1 MQASRP
7 GRPRQPRR
15 WLSRLGVVAVA
26 AVVVACGS
34 SPATGTPGA
43 SRPGSSAASSQ
54 GASGS
59 PSAGHPWMDATK
71 PIGDRVAALLGQMTL
86 DEKIGQM
93 TQIEKNAIDAGTA
106 AAFNLGSILSG
117 GGGFPDPNTPQA
129 WYDMVNAY
137 QGAALGTRLGIP
149 ILYGVDA
156 VHGHNNVEGATIFPQ
171 NVGLGATND
180 PSLVGQVCT
189 ATALEMNATGIRWDF
204 GPVVAVPQDIRW
216 GRTFEGYGESTDLV
230 SRLGSACIKGLQGSG
245 LSADDTSAATAKHF
259 IGDGG
264 TAFGSSTASGPT
276 GPYLLDQG
284 VDQVDEATLLKLFL
298 PPYEAAVDSGARIVM
313 TSYSSTTTGKVHGD
327 HHLITDILKGQL
339 AFTGFVVSD
348 WGGVDQVVPG
358 DYSASLAQA
367 INAGIDMVMVPTD
380 YVRFV
385 TTMKSA
391 VQAGTIKRER
401 IDDAVSRILRV
412 KFEMGLFERP
422 MPAPDS
428 VRCWV
433 LFMLEQPASA
443 TMHRTAAKDDFFMV
457 FSLLV
462 EA

>member
-7 GRPRQPRR
+7 GRPRRPRR
-15 WLSRLGVVAVA
+15 WLGRLGVVAVA

-34 SPATGTPGA
+34 SPAPGTPGA
-43 SRPGSSAASSQ
+43 SRQ

-71 PIGDRVAALLGQMTL
+71 PIGDRVAALVGQMTL

-189 ATALEMNATGIRWDF
+189 ATALEMNATGIRWD
-204 GPVVAVPQDIRW
+204 RH
-216 GRTFEGYGESTDLV
+216 
-230 SRLGSACIKGLQGSG
+230 SARSCSI
-245 LSADDTSAATAKHF
+245 
-259 IGDGG
+259 
-264 TAFGSSTASGPT
+264 
-276 GPYLLDQG
+276 
-284 VDQVDEATLLKLFL
+284 
-298 PPYEAAVDSGARIVM
+298 
-313 TSYSSTTTGKVHGD
+313 
-327 HHLITDILKGQL
+327 
-339 AFTGFVVSD
+339 
-348 WGGVDQVVPG
+348 
-358 DYSASLAQA
+358 
-367 INAGIDMVMVPTD
+367 
-380 YVRFV
+380 
-385 TTMKSA
+385 
-391 VQAGTIKRER
+391 
-401 IDDAVSRILRV
+401 
-412 KFEMGLFERP
+412 
-422 MPAPDS
+422 
-428 VRCWV
+428 
-433 LFMLEQPASA
+433 
-443 TMHRTAAKDDFFMV
+443 
-457 FSLLV
+457 
-462 EA
+462 

>member
-1 MQASRP
+1 MPASRP
-7 GRPRQPRR
+7 GGPRQTRR

-26 AVVVACGS
+26 AVVAGCGS

-43 SRPGSSAASSQ
+43 SSPVSSAASSQ
-54 GASGS
+54 SAPGS
-59 PSAGHPWMDATK
+59 PSAGRPWMDATK
-71 PIGDRVAALLGQMTL
+71 PIDDRVAALLGQMTL

-117 GGGFPDPNTPQA
+117 GGGFPDPNTPQT

-137 QGAALGTRLGIP
+137 QQAALGTRLGIP

-216 GRTFEGYGESTDLV
+216 GRTFEGYGENSDLV

-284 VDQVDEATLLKLFL
+284 VDQADEATLLN
-298 PPYEAAVDSGARIVM
+298 
-313 TSYSSTTTGKVHGD
+313 SSCPRTRSPST
-327 HHLITDILKGQL
+327 
-339 AFTGFVVSD
+339 
-348 WGGVDQVVPG
+348 VVPG
-358 DYSASLAQA
+358 SS
-367 INAGIDMVMVPTD
+367 
-380 YVRFV
+380 
-385 TTMKSA
+385 
-391 VQAGTIKRER
+391 
-401 IDDAVSRILRV
+401 
-412 KFEMGLFERP
+412 
-422 MPAPDS
+422 
-428 VRCWV
+428 
-433 LFMLEQPASA
+433 
-443 TMHRTAAKDDFFMV
+443 
-457 FSLLV
+457 
-462 EA
+462 